1 MPGSAQRKENRGD
14 FFLSFVLLCL
24 HVPPHSLPP
33 LEVKAAAGV
42 ATARRRAAFCGL
54 RDRGL
59 LTSEKTHNTWTMT
72 VQMTLPSCLFS
83 FIIVGSTVLPPSSPD
98 VSVSVSSAS
107 ARRRGHAS
115 SRLRRFTSRRVRVYI
130 IACDSG
136 IHRSSGG
143 HAYEGDERER
153 RLSGQ
158 SLLPVKRTGV
168 RGGGPTQARE
178 SQVTH
183 QRHLFA

>member
-1 MPGSAQRKENRGD
+1 M
-14 FFLSFVLLCL
+14 FFILLCP
-24 HVPPHSLPP
+24 HIPPHSLPP
-33 LEVKAAAGV
+33 LEAKAAAGV
-42 ATARRRAAFCGL
+42 ATGRRQAAFCGL

-72 VQMTLPSCLFS
+72 VQMTLPSCLFLFS

-98 VSVSVSSAS
+98 VSVSVLSAS
-107 ARRRGHAS
+107 ARQRGHAS
-115 SRLRRFTSRRVRVYI
+115 SCLRRFTSRRVRVYI

-136 IHRSSGG
+136 THRSGGG

-153 RLSGQ
+153 RLCGQ

-168 RGGGPTQARE
+168 RGGGSPHKRE
-178 SQVTH
+178 K
-183 QRHLFA
+183 AN